1 MTNNKTDLKS
11 NRVIVSEYGGG
22 SIAICFEG
30 DTEFIERGF
39 NGLCNYGGMNVS
51 KFFNFRYCSG
61 TMAKLRDAFAA
72 EGRAI
77 KMYELLKT
85 FSVTKGNMLSIT
97 KNEEDSFVLAAK
109 NYGEKFAVE
118 SLSNIEKRNV
128 AKYLLKNESILGGIY
143 FTLPNG
149 DVYLGEPYSAQE
161 QLPRL
166 NFADR
171 DWYKG
176 VSKTNETYISAVF
189 LSASTRAPATAIAL
203 PVYQDDNNIKLMGYW
218 VGIVNIGPLWKTIKD
233 DYLPGGKELNVIDHE
248 GTEMFNSG
256 KCNYTEIQSAPSFYE
271 NGNVTMI
278 DKDSATI
285 RILEGDIVAISYPIH
300 IRSHV
305 WTVTTIG

>member
-1 MTNNKTDLKS
+1 MYKDSEIIRPCLVVLFLTTFISISCTDLTRNITSDFIEISGSEIS
-11 NRVIVSEYGGG
+11 NDLFVYQNAEVLNNSTMQDLQDRTNHTKVLADVFATRIDEITDLLETTSRYPAVRNISYANLVG
-22 SIAICFEG
+22 
-30 DTEFIERGF
+30 TEFMGIPE
-39 NGLCNYGGMNVS
+39 
-51 KFFNFRYCSG
+51 
-61 TMAKLRDAFAA
+61 
-72 EGRAI
+72 
-77 KMYELLKT
+77 
-85 FSVTKGNMLSIT
+85 FS
-97 KNEEDSFVLAAK
+97 D
-109 NYGEKFAVE
+109 
-118 SLSNIEKRNV
+118 IEKRNV
-128 AKYLLKNESILGGIY
+128 AKYLLKNEPILGGIY

-149 DVYLGEPYSAQE
+149 DVYLGEPYAAQE

-166 NFADR
+166 NFAER

-176 VSKTNETYISAVF
+176 VSKTNETYISSVF
-189 LSASTRAPATAIAL
+189 FSASTRAPATAIAL
-203 PVYQDDNNIKLMGYW
+203 PVYQDDSNIKLMGYW